1 MHIRDLKMKNSRECN
16 NNKPRKEIIVN
27 IPKQTNLLEITRK
40 RSWE

>member
-1 MHIRDLKMKNSRECN
+1 MKNSRECNN

-27 IPKQTNLLEITRK
+27 IPKQTNLIEIMRQ